1 MSVHLF
7 VPRCS
12 ESAWSSAVAETELG
26 DFRFVPLDTAQA
38 MAHEALAI
46 GVPLIGRIAPCRRG
60 EARCYSIRAAAGGER
75 LGLLELER
83 NGKGA
88 WKPRRLKATAAAVDD
103 DLALRLA
110 ASSLAIQYAKCDA
123 QGQEAPIGTASP
135 A

>member
-12 ESAWSSAVAETELG
+12 DHAWSSAVPETELG

-38 MAHEALAI
+38 IADEALAT
-46 GVPLIGRIAPCRRG
+46 GVPLVGRIASCRRG

-75 LGLLELER
+75 LALLELER
-83 NGKGA
+83 DGTGA
-88 WKPRRLKATAAAVDD
+88 WKPRRLKASVAAARD

-110 ASSLAIQYAKCDA
+110 ASSLAIQYAKRDA
-123 QGQEAPIGTASP
+123 QGQETPTGTASP